1 MCFVLQAIED
11 TLSVEKTNAI
21 AALEAQIAEEK
32 AIPGS
37 LEALSDVFAINKEIA
52 QMQYELSFREEL
64 LAGQKKIVQ
73 ELDFLKLV
81 ESENKN
87 LEKDLLI
94 KSIVAGVEAEAANME
109 ADILKQ
115 CVSDLEAL
123 SASQATA

>member
-1 MCFVLQAIED
+1 
-11 TLSVEKTNAI
+11 
-21 AALEAQIAEEK
+21 
-32 AIPGS
+32 
-37 LEALSDVFAINKEIA
+37 
-52 QMQYELSFREEL
+52 MQYELSFREEL

>member
-1 MCFVLQAIED
+1 LQAIED
-11 TLSVEKTNAI
+11 NLSVEKTNAI

-52 QMQYELSFREEL
+52 QMQYELAFREEL

-73 ELDFLKLV
+73 ELDFLKMV
-81 ESENKN
+81 ENENKN

-115 CVSDLEAL
+115 CVADLEAL